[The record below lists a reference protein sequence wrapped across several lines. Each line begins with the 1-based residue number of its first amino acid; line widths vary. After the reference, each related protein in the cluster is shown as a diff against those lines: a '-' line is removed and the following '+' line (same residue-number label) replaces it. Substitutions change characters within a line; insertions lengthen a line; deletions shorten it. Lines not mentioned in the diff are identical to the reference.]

1 MPTLLIGTSE
11 APPCHERQHR
21 YYYNTITTNFLFTE
35 CICTKHAKQH
45 HMLAAPAGKDFANAM
60 RTAQTC
66 GLNMYNNIFYIP
78 IANFHELVVY

>member
-1 MPTLLIGTSE
+1 MKGNTDTTTTLLLLIFFLQNASVL
-11 APPCHERQHR
+11 
-21 YYYNTITTNFLFTE
+21 NMLNSIT
-35 CICTKHAKQH
+35 
-45 HMLAAPAGKDFANAM
+45 LAAPAGKDFAKAM